1 MPFLNR
7 NTSTKQY
14 FNTSF
19 TDKQLDTID
28 QIISEYIQN
37 ELVPFDFNDIILIF
51 DSRVIIS
58 HSGYFMGK
66 TFRLFKNYDNYIFES
81 LNEEYSEFDRFE
93 DQSFDDLIRHLKD
106 TFESDIEV
114 FETNNNN

>member
-1 MPFLNR
+1 MHLVDQ
-7 NTSTKQY
+7 SIKHLI
-14 FNTSF
+14 NTSF
-19 TDKQLDTID
+19 TNEQLNTIY
-28 QIISEYIQN
+28 QVISEYIQN
-37 ELVPFDFNDIILIF
+37 ELVPFDFNDVILIF

-114 FETNNNN
+114 FETQQNQ

>member
-37 ELVPFDFNDIILIF
+37 ELVPFNFNDVILIF
-51 DSRVIIS
+51 DSRAS
-58 HSGYFMGK
+58 PRTGHTPLYGTSFGPH
-66 TFRLFKNYDNYIFES
+66 
-81 LNEEYSEFDRFE
+81 
-93 DQSFDDLIRHLKD
+93 QSA
-106 TFESDIEV
+106 
-114 FETNNNN
+114 